1 MAMKLWRSVLALSV
15 AWLLLTSSALAQS
28 AAPSPA
34 ESPARTD
41 GSTSVA
47 PASST
52 TGADSS
58 KPESSSAPARRKGSA
73 RTAAS
78 REQVRAVQQA
88 LKDKGY
94 DPGDIDGAMG
104 PKTRA
109 AIRDFQRKEGLNV
122 TGRIDAAT
130 RERLGVAGAATARAG
145 GRPGLEVK
153 PTAGEPSGHAAS
165 PGPAS
170 PTPPAAGSQPPG
182 ETTK

>member
-1 MAMKLWRSVLALSV
+1 MAMKLWRAIPALSV

-28 AAPSPA
+28 TSPSPA
-34 ESPARTD
+34 DSPARSD
-41 GSTSVA
+41 GSTGAA

-52 TGADSS
+52 IGAESS
-58 KPESSSAPARRKGSA
+58 KSESSRAPAKRKASA
-73 RTAAS
+73 RATAS

-109 AIRDFQRKEGLNV
+109 ALQDFQRKEGLNV

-130 RERLGVAGAATARAG
+130 RETLGVGSATTASAT
-145 GRPGLEVK
+145 RPGLKVT
-153 PTAGEPSGHAAS
+153 PTAGEPSGAAAS
-165 PGPAS
+165 PGLAS
-170 PTPPAAGSQPPG
+170 STPPAAGAQPPG
-182 ETTK
+182 ETRK